1 MMSLSRPNHM
11 GVKALQVVKND
22 NGRILFKALTDIN
35 PQDVFEIDSDN
46 AYTSGDSYK
55 KGSTFTVNLSR
66 KLPLYKDRIIYRMK
80 TVLSQKK
87 LLKNMLRRPAL

>member
-1 MMSLSRPNHM
+1 M
-11 GVKALQVVKND
+11 
-22 NGRILFKALTDIN
+22 
-35 PQDVFEIDSDN
+35 FEIDSDN

-80 TVLSQKK
+80 NGSVTKEIAEKYASQ
-87 LLKNMLRRPAL
+87 RRSKEASKYAFYGRMWQADEA